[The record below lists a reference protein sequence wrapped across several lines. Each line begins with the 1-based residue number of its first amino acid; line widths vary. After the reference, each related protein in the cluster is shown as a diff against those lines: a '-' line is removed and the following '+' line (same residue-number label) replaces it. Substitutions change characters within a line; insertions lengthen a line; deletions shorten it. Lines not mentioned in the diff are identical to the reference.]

1 MEQVKA
7 NDSVWIDF
15 HTPLGSIREQA
26 AVIAELRGTESCSYT
41 RYMVALDDREIDIS
55 LAMFAANEDLKLQ
68 NMASAEM
75 ERIYNKD
82 VGRYMVKDMT
92 LYCIHFYA
100 NASAKFEFH
109 WSDCYGAKR
118 GYYGHD
124 CKIRYVDGKSIL
136 EPNRPQF
143 YF

>member
-7 NDSVWIDF
+7 NDSVWIEF
-15 HTPLGSIREQA
+15 HTPLGNVRKQA
-26 AVIAELRGTESCSYT
+26 SVITELRNHGSLSYT
-41 RYMVALDDREIDIS
+41 HYNVMLDDRVVSIS
-55 LAMFAANEDLKLQ
+55 LAMFAANDDLKLQ
-68 NMASAEM
+68 NMASKEM
-75 ERIYNKD
+75 ERVYNRED
-82 VGRYMVKDMT
+82 GRYFVKDMT
-92 LYCIHFYA
+92 LYCIHFHA
-100 NASAKFEFH
+100 DDSARLEFH
-109 WSDCYGAKR
+109 WVDCYGTKR

>member
-7 NDSVWIDF
+7 NDSVWIEF
-15 HTPLGSIREQA
+15 HTPLGSIRKQA
-26 AVIAELRGTESCSYT
+26 SVITEPRSNGSLSYT
-41 RYMVALDDREIDIS
+41 RYNVMLDDRVVSIS
-55 LAMFAANEDLKLQ
+55 LAMFAANDDLKLQ
-68 NMASAEM
+68 NMASKEM
-75 ERIYNKD
+75 ERFYNRED
-82 VGRYMVKDMT
+82 GRYVVKDMT

-100 NASAKFEFH
+100 DDFARLEFH
-109 WSDCYGAKR
+109 WIDCYGTKR

-124 CKIRYVDGKSIL
+124 CKIRYADGKAIL

>member
-1 MEQVKA
+1 MEQVKT

-41 RYMVALDDREIDIS
+41 RYIVALDDREIDIS

-68 NMASAEM
+68 NMAAAEM
-75 ERIYNKD
+75 ERFYD
-82 VGRYMVKDMT
+82 REAGRYVVKDMT
-92 LYCIHFYA
+92 LYCIHFHA
-100 NASAKFEFH
+100 NDSARLEFH
-109 WSDCYGAKR
+109 WIDCYGTKR